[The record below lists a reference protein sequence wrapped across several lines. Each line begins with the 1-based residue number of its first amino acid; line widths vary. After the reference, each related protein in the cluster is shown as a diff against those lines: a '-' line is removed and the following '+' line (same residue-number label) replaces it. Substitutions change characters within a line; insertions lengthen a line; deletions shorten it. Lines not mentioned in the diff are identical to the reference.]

1 MSVPA
6 TTAPEQGSPVDEGDR
21 RPVLTPRTRTGRRR
35 RDGKWLG
42 TVTSTVLLVAGAALW
57 WLGSSLGVWSEAVLP
72 KPGNVWEALVEAL
85 GTRAFWKDA
94 GRTAAEVALS
104 FAAGSLLGLL
114 AGVLFWKW
122 QPLGRIFEPYLVS
135 FYAVPLV
142 LFYPIMI
149 VMVGI
154 NIWSVVILATIMA
167 LIPMA
172 LNTWIG
178 LSGLKPV
185 YLKLG
190 RTLQV
195 SRRQLLFE
203 IALPGAAPYILA
215 GLRMAAVYA
224 LIGAV
229 AMEFVTASAGLGFRI
244 RYLYESFDNA
254 GMYAYV
260 IVVLAAS
267 LLVTLALAALD
278 HVMMSWRNES

>member
-1 MSVPA
+1 MN
-6 TTAPEQGSPVDEGDR
+6 EGDGK
-21 RPVLTPRTRTGRRR
+21 PVLTPRTRLGRRT

-42 TVTSTVLLVAGAALW
+42 TVTSTVLLVAGAVLW
-57 WLGSSLGVWSEAVLP
+57 WLGSSLALWSEAILP
-72 KPGNVWEALVEAL
+72 KPGHVWEALVEAL
-85 GTRAFWKDA
+85 GTGAFWKDA

-229 AMEFVTASAGLGFRI
+229 AMEFTTASAGLGFRI

-267 LLVTLALAALD
+267 LLVTLALAGLD
-278 HVMMSWRNES
+278 RVLMSWRNES